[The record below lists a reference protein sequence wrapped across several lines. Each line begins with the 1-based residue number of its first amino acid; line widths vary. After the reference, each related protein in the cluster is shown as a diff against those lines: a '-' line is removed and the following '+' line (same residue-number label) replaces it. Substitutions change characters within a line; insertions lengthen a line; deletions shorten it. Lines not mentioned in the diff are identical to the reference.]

1 MLHPYTRRACMCP
14 RFIRQSRRQSHF
26 VLNLIIIIQNSINN
40 IIVFSIQEN
49 YQNSLNNTSGT
60 LLLLPLPLKSNSMVK
75 CGVTATRESELKNFT
90 WQSLEELSLNRSMYC
105 GCVGEVHLCIGW
117 HSYDTEQT
125 FTYTIQLCL
134 QWCVPFC
141 CVVVVAVDFIVRWS
155 FESANFAKR

>member
-1 MLHPYTRRACMCP
+1 MCP

-90 WQSLEELSLNRSMYC
+90 
-105 GCVGEVHLCIGW
+105 
-117 HSYDTEQT
+117 
-125 FTYTIQLCL
+125 
-134 QWCVPFC
+134 
-141 CVVVVAVDFIVRWS
+141 
-155 FESANFAKR
+155 